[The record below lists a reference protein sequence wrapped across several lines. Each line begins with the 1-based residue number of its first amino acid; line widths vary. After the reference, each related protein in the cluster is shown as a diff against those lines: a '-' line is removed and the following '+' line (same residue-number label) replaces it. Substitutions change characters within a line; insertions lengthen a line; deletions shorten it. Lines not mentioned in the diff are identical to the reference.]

1 MTSTLKT
8 VLNLG
13 DTGKTLT
20 LSLPDPKDG
29 LTRAE
34 VDTAMAKAIDNDL
47 ISVNGNIASSIKK
60 AYIHREEDV
69 ELV

>member
-8 VLNLG
+8 VLTLG

-34 VDTAMAKAIDNDL
+34 VDTAIGKAIDND
-47 ISVNGNIASSIKK
+47 IIVVNGTAASGIKK

-69 ELV
+69 ELA

>member
-8 VLNLG
+8 VLALG
-13 DTGKTLT
+13 ETDKTLT

-29 LTRAE
+29 LTKSE
-34 VDTAMAKAIDNDL
+34 VTTAMSIAIGSDL
-47 ISVNGNIASSIKK
+47 IAVNGIAASAVKR

-69 ELV
+69 ELA